1 MSPFAFGRNN
11 VDYNQGYVDGFK
23 WSQYDYTRKPGP
35 EYDAGFMAGYFEK
48 NGRPFEGETYTQRK
62 NAYDAQQYQ
71 ENSYYAQRIF
81 GDANPF
87 TIKTTAILKAFLAL
101 VIISVI
107 SFVFNEDKPSQ
118 QENMK
123 SDNSYQTQELNYSS
137 KAQKPNELLNEQ
149 GKNKPTE
156 NTLSNSSEIT
166 VDFKPYMRDLQSRIK
181 MNWSPPISGRDKTVE
196 ILFKISKDGR
206 LLSYEIQKSSGITE
220 VDRAA
225 VQAIQLT
232 APFRP
237 LPEGFK
243 GDSIDILFTF
253 DYHKIQ

>member
-1 MSPFAFGRNN
+1 MSNKLSEIDKKEFVMGVKTCIIMGIVCGILLTCVFGSVGIFNFDKTSPFLSHTKEEN
-11 VDYNQGYVDGFK
+11 VPSNKMDN
-23 WSQYDYTRKPGP
+23 
-35 EYDAGFMAGYFEK
+35 
-48 NGRPFEGETYTQRK
+48 TYK
-62 NAYDAQQYQ
+62 HD
-71 ENSYYAQRIF
+71 
-81 GDANPF
+81 
-87 TIKTTAILKAFLAL
+87 
-101 VIISVI
+101 
-107 SFVFNEDKPSQ
+107 
-118 QENMK
+118 
-123 SDNSYQTQELNYSS
+123 ELNYNP
-137 KAQKPNELLNEQ
+137 KAQKPNEILNEQ
-149 GKNKPTE
+149 EENKPTE

-166 VDFKPYMRDLQSRIK
+166 VDFKPYMRELQRRIK

-220 VDRAA
+220 VDIAA

>member
-1 MSPFAFGRNN
+1 MAPFSENS
-11 VDYNQGYVDGFK
+11 YNQGYNDGFNGK
-23 WSQYDYTRKPGP
+23 YDYFRK
-35 EYDAGFMAGYFEK
+35 EDRAYNAGFKAGYFKSKGIPK
-48 NGRPFEGETYTQRK
+48 NK
-62 NAYDAQQYQ
+62 NKESVQ
-71 ENSYYAQRIF
+71 EANRQVEEYKDNSYYANLLF
-81 GDANPF
+81 GDVNF
-87 TIKTTAILKAFLAL
+87 TTVKITAILKALL
-101 VIISVI
+101 VLVVIAIISFI
-107 SFVFNEDKPSQ
+107 SGNKSFHKENISPNANNTTQ
-118 QENMK
+118 QE
-123 SDNSYQTQELNYSS
+123 ELNYAPT
-137 KAQKPNELLNEQ
+137 AQNPKNVLNKQE
-149 GKNKPTE
+149 E
-156 NTLSNSSEIT
+156 VSRDTLTQTDWE
-166 VDFKPYMRDLQSRIK
+166 PYMRDLQRRIK

-220 VDRAA
+220 VDIAA